1 LAAGLAQ
8 NFLLRKI
15 DNVIS
20 QVIFTAG
27 AVSLLGFFFPF
38 FVFNKVIPIDFRS
51 RESKRDRITAI
62 RRNRAMNDAKLI

>member
-20 QVIFTAG
+20 QVTFAAG
-27 AVSLLGFFFPF
+27 GVSLLRFFFPC
-38 FVFNKVIPIDFRS
+38 FVFNKVIPIDFRP

-62 RRNRAMNDAKLI
+62 RRNPAVNDAKLV